1 MEIKEANVFKVGALK
16 SGVSQQGTP
25 WKKQEYVI
33 EFYENPT
40 DMWSQKIVIALMNDS
55 IEKYNLQ
62 EGDKVSLR
70 CSLIAREYNG
80 NFYQEV
86 IMAKDTLKVL
96 KRMSDQTQQ

>member
-1 MEIKEANVFKVGALK
+1 MEIKEANVFKVGTLK
-16 SGVSQQGTP
+16 SGVNQQGNP

-33 EFYENPT
+33 EFYENNT
-40 DMWSQKIVIALMNDS
+40 DMWSQKIVIVLMNDN
-55 IEKYNLQ
+55 IDKYNLQ

-70 CSLIAREYNG
+70 CSLTAREYNG

-96 KRMSDQTQQ
+96 KRMSEQTQQ

>member
-1 MEIKEANVFKVGALK
+1 MEIKEANVFKVGTLK
-16 SGVSQQGTP
+16 SGVNQQGNP

-33 EFYENPT
+33 EFYENNT
-40 DMWSQKIVIALMNDS
+40 DMWSQKIVIVLMNDN
-55 IEKYNLQ
+55 IDKYNLQ

-70 CSLIAREYNG
+70 CSLTAREYNG